1 MYKVK
6 GTIGLIFSFKKKVE
20 MVLCTMCI
28 KKRSGTRFQNYRFL
42 SEKKRFGETSQGN
55 SATPTLSYTVDNWV
69 ELFALVVSS

>member
-1 MYKVK
+1 
-6 GTIGLIFSFKKKVE
+6 
-20 MVLCTMCI
+20 LCTMCI

-42 SEKKRFGETSQGN
+42 SEKKKFGETSQGN